1 MTTSEARAERMAEV
15 LREAGWE
22 EGEGGGKLLRRMT
35 YQAADGAQL
44 RCDYFAGLTPQHGF
58 AEELRVTRF
67 DDVFHV
73 DVTGSTD
80 PPELPSTQPFD
91 AILSVVAELT
101 PRITASKWET
111 HLGLILGMYAATVD
125 QRGDRI
131 GLGWRSALPTHLPWR
146 AARPLGEVLPE
157 LGRALDDPD
166 LLMETGY
173 AALCEVRT
181 NVAAVAFTR
190 AEETGALGGM
200 PALFLAW
207 LRLYGDQDGAIEILD
222 RARTYGDVTGPARW
236 LQGSAERAG
245 RGDHP
250 AAIEAWRLGTVEDPA
265 YFGCWSEYGLAL
277 AKNGDPAK
285 AVEVLTEALAHVDHA
300 DVYERLGC
308 AHVLGKNREA
318 AIDAFEQ
325 AVRRRPAFAAKIL
338 EDPDYANLR
347 QLPRFQALADLAAE
361 LMPGH
366 HRTARARLLAEGTV
380 VPAHPRAADTVFLR
394 ESMAR
399 TEYGR
404 DIKAMPETDRAIVH
418 DEALWTIVTEVG
430 FPGHL
435 GELNMDMDFDWTDGA
450 PTALTLEARADID
463 GLFGLLTFGYSKR
476 FMNIGADPETGAVF
490 AADNWGGMWAV
501 APDLASYLLHLAAGA
516 PLRLKLGKDDV
527 HRLDTVDGSAPV
539 AIEAEGLD
547 QDGLDRVAAYVRE
560 HGGSLTELR
569 VRRLSGVYTRVDLSD
584 VDWAVTCPDLE
595 VLELERVVVDGSVF
609 AHPRLR
615 GLTIAEG
622 YVRGPRELAIG
633 TGDEKSGD
641 GPAADGRALERLEI
655 IDCLV
660 YADSFTAGPASR
672 LTDFSYSLDEDY
684 SEEYPELFTFDDCP
698 ALRRIYF
705 HACMG
710 WTLALRGSLPKLYRV
725 DTNPGQYG
733 GVDFSTAG
741 TTAAETERYD
751 RLIEEGR
758 EDWGDD

>member
-22 EGEGGGKLLRRMT
+22 EAEGGGKLLRRMT
-35 YQAADGAQL
+35 YQASDGAQL
-44 RCDYFAGLTPQHGF
+44 RCDYFAGLTPLHGF
-58 AEELRVTRF
+58 GEELRVTRF

-91 AILSVVAELT
+91 AILSVIAELA
-101 PRITASKWET
+101 PRLTASKWET
-111 HLGLILGMYAATVD
+111 HLGLILAMYAATVD
-125 QRGDRI
+125 QRGTRI
-131 GLGWRSALPTHLPWR
+131 GLGWRKALPAHLPWR
-146 AARPLGEVLPE
+146 DPRPLDEVLPE

-166 LLMETGY
+166 LLMEAGY

-181 NVAAVAFTR
+181 NVAVVAFTR
-190 AEETGALGGM
+190 AEETGALGGI

-207 LRLYGDQDGAIEILD
+207 FRLYGDQDGAIEILD
-222 RARTYGDVTGPARW
+222 RARTYGNVTGPARW

-245 RGDHP
+245 RGDHD

-265 YFGCWSEYGLAL
+265 SFSCWSDYGLAL

-285 AVEVLTEALAHVDHA
+285 AVDVLTEALTHVDDA

-308 AHVLGKNREA
+308 AHVLGGNREA

-325 AVRRRPAFAAKIL
+325 AVRRRPAFAEEIL
-338 EDPDYANLR
+338 ADRDYTDLR
-347 QLPRFQALADLAAE
+347 AMPRFRALADLAAE

-366 HRTARARLLAEGTV
+366 HRAARAEILARGTL
-380 VPAHPRAADTVFLR
+380 VPAHPRRTDMAFLR

-404 DIKAMPETDRAIVH
+404 DIKAMPETDRAIVR
-418 DEALWTIVTEVG
+418 DDALWTIVTEVG

-450 PTALTLEARADID
+450 PTALTLEERADID

-476 FMNIGADPETGAVF
+476 FMNIGADPQTGVVF
-490 AADNWGGMWAV
+490 AADNQGGMWAL
-501 APDLASYLLHLAAGA
+501 APDLASYLLYECRSA
-516 PLRLKLGKDDV
+516 PVRLKPGKDDV
-527 HRLDTVDGSAPV
+527 HLLDTVDGSAPV

-547 QDGLDRVAAYVRE
+547 QDGLDRIAAYVRE
-560 HGGSLTELR
+560 HGASLTELR

-584 VDWAVTCPDLE
+584 VDWAAACPNLE
-595 VLELERVVVDGSVF
+595 ALELERVIVGGSMF

-615 GLTIAEG
+615 ELTVAEG
-622 YVRGPRELAIG
+622 YVRGPRDLAIG
-633 TGDEKSGD
+633 TGGEESGD

-660 YADSFTAGPASR
+660 YADTFTAGPASR

-684 SEEYPELFTFDDCP
+684 SEEYPEQFAFDGCP

-710 WTLALRGSLPKLYRV
+710 WTLALHGSLPKLYRV

-733 GVDFSTAG
+733 GVDFTTAG
-741 TTAAETERYD
+741 TTEAETERYD